1 MADIGD
7 WDMDGGDQT
16 GGAPVVN
23 GGLLDPRTF
32 PTQWPPAAAEPQA
45 APANSSSPDQDV
57 HAQVLQDILDAQ
69 AKLPPIGAGTG
80 DYDLQRPPAAIT
92 GPLRTDVPDDDIQ
105 NILNA
110 QAGLPPVRPH
120 PETWLVNGQPYL
132 AISAS
137 SFDPSRSNG
146 LTSMPTPADSAAAT
160 AGMAEVA
167 VPVGDA
173 ERVGYIDHSPSRV
186 VPMQGQAGSGGD
198 FDTYTYQQPIGSP
211 SIHGHIDNRPR
222 GSSELPSD
230 GFVDSTKARGG
241 LGDAWS
247 LAQYAQPMATVS
259 HGQVG
264 WHVMDNGQLKFLY
277 PQGSM
282 TPDQIQRMQK
292 NLDQEQKKLLRPR

>member
-7 WDMDGGDQT
+7 RNMDGGDPA
-16 GGAPVVN
+16 GGAPLVN

-32 PTQWPPAAAEPQA
+32 PKPWPPASEPH
-45 APANSSSPDQDV
+45 SPDQDIRDEV
-57 HAQVLQDILDAQ
+57 ERDILAAQ
-69 AKLPPIGAGTG
+69 AKLRQGGAPAAG
-80 DYDLQRPPAAIT
+80 DAAHGDESLERPPQAIT
-92 GPLRTDVPDDDIQ
+92 GPLRTDVPDYLIQ
-105 NILNA
+105 NVLNA
-110 QAGLPPVRPH
+110 QAGLPAVRPH

-137 SFDPSRSNG
+137 STDPSRSNG

-160 AGMAEVA
+160 AGMAQVS
-167 VPVGDA
+167 VPMGNA
-173 ERVGYIDHSPSRV
+173 ERVGYIGHSPSRV
-186 VPMQGQAGSGGD
+186 VPVQGQAGSGDD
-198 FDTYTYQQPIGSP
+198 FDTYTYQQPRGSP
-211 SIHGHIDNRPR
+211 SIHGHIDSRPR

-230 GFVDSTKARGG
+230 GFVDSTEARGG